1 MIICSEGKSMRKHIV
16 ISTLFIFS
24 SISPRLKS
32 RGHKYFINK
41 SHMLSFVLQY
51 QRGGTLQSTWER
63 VGILLI

>member
-1 MIICSEGKSMRKHIV
+1 MNKVLITMCFLM
-16 ISTLFIFS
+16 LS

-51 QRGGTLQSTWER
+51 QRGGTLQST
-63 VGILLI
+63 